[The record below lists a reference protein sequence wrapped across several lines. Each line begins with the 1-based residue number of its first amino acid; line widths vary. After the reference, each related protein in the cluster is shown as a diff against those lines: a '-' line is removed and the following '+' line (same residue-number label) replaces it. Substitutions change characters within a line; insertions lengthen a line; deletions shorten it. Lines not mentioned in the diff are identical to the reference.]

1 MCGKPKFF
9 ICQHCGNIIQMIYE
23 SGVKVVCCGEPMI
36 ELVANTEDAAYEKHV
51 PVIEVDGD
59 IVTVKVGSVAHPMVD
74 EHYIMWI
81 YLETNEG
88 GHRKCLQPGDEP
100 VLSFK
105 LGEGEKAIAAYEY
118 CNLHG
123 LWKADV

>member
-1 MCGKPKFF
+1 M
-9 ICQHCGNIIQMIYE
+9 
-23 SGVKVVCCGEPMI
+23 
-36 ELVANTEDAAYEKHV
+36 
-51 PVIEVDGD
+51 IEVDGD

-74 EHYIMWI
+74 EHYIMI